1 MDDPRFARIR
11 KDPRFKSLPKKELK
25 TKLNKKFNAVLKDPK
40 FSTKP
45 RFDIYGNKRKQDTE
59 FNDHY

>member
-1 MDDPRFARIR
+1 MDDPRFARIK

-25 TKLNKKFNAVLKDPK
+25 TKINKRFNAIFKDKK

-45 RFDIYGNKRKQDTE
+45 
-59 FNDHY
+59 